1 MSTSDA
7 EHHAQCMQ
15 RFIDM
20 ANGMKNDGV
29 PTRVISAAL
38 MTASGVYATY
48 SVAGNSGGLNPSGI
62 EKVTEAYKQNLENIQ
77 QAKREQVA
85 ATQSTAGQA
94 AGTVP
99 SDS

>member
-1 MSTSDA
+1 MTTSEA

-85 ATQSTAGQA
+85 ASQPTAG
-94 AGTVP
+94 TNP
-99 SDS
+99 SNN